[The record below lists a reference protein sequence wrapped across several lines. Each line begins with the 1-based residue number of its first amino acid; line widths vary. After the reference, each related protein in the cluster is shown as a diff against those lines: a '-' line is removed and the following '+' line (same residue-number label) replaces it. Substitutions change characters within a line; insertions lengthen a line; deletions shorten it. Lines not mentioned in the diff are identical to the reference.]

1 MSRIPRSALILG
13 LAGVLPFAFAAVL
26 ALAPAPQVGTQSYPL
41 VHPKDASA
49 ILSAYGTVIL
59 CFMSGVL
66 WGFAARGPEE
76 RATRGYILSVLPAL
90 YAFFTTTRHV
100 FGSTSDESSI
110 QFLIG
115 GFVGLL
121 VLDFIFWRQGDAPDW
136 WMSLRVL
143 LTVLVVTC
151 LFVGSS

>member
-1 MSRIPRSALILG
+1 MTRIPRSALVLG
-13 LAGVLPFAFAAVL
+13 LAGVIPFAFAAVL
-26 ALAPAPQVGTQSYPL
+26 SIAPAPPIGTDSYPL
-41 VHPKDASA
+41 FHPKDAAA

-66 WGFAARGPEE
+66 WGFAAKGPAN
-76 RATRGYILSVLPAL
+76 RAARGYTLSVLPAL

-115 GFVGLL
+115 GFLGLL
-121 VLDFIFWRQGDAPDW
+121 VLDFIFWKQGDAPKW

-143 LTVLVVTC
+143 LTALVVTC
-151 LFVGSS
+151 LFVGRG